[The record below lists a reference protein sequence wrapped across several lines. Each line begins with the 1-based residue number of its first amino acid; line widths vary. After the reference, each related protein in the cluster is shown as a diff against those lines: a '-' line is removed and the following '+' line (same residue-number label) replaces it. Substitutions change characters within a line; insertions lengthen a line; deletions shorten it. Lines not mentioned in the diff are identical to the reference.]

1 LTNKYSI
8 SRSLHYQTIR
18 YLELYKITLKD
29 IKRKKDLHNL
39 IDSIFFFWIK
49 TSSDKNYLWSKSSVS
64 LYFLNEQSDI
74 IKKIIELKIIK
85 HLTEINSLKKSK
97 S

>member
-18 YLELYKITLKD
+18 YLNLYKITLKD

-49 TSSDKNYLWSKSSVS
+49 TSSDNKYLWSKSSVS
-64 LYFLNEQSDI
+64 LHFLNEQSDI

-85 HLTEINSLKKSK
+85 YLTEVNSLKKRK
-97 S
+97 L